1 MNHLEEAKRTAKKL
15 ELRNTFSF
23 LEKLGRKRAFRII
36 SQFPTINEIKCE
48 IWKGTRCFKFNCDPL
63 NSSVSPAL
71 YQQDNYGFQDSF
83 NLQSNDE
90 LMEIKKGVGSISLKL
105 ANRFSSTGEFWEVE
119 SNFKDEVNYHR
130 AVITLDKFHKLPV
143 EFINSG
149 SFETSDSLRV
159 AGFIDLNLSENSI
172 GVFDY
177 NREKDNFLFIDCY
190 NKISP
195 SDFQKIIDAI
205 AYPYALISGCL
216 VRDEVFI
223 LQSSDSGFLNITGY
237 QFSKLDDS
245 KRGPEALNP
254 KLLKEFMQAKTTPF
268 FPIENFQNL
277 VQTSLVDP
285 RFFRA
290 IKIITESFDYPLEV
304 RAASYSVALET
315 LKNIV
320 VENNQERIN
329 PFKNKSDA
337 RNLINTLRKEV
348 DKASESIFNNKETV
362 FSRIEQLNQVTNSD
376 AFLLTFKIMEIEL
389 TDEDKEC
396 INMRNEFLHGRIPF
410 ENEKGFNEYE
420 LHRIVFKLHFL
431 VNALII
437 KMTGFNGFILNNL
450 KMLDVLRYKKDFNVP
465 LFRKI

>member
-15 ELRNTFSF
+15 DLRITFSF

-36 SQFPTINEIKCE
+36 SQFPTINGIKCE
-48 IWKGTRCFKFNCDPL
+48 IWKDTRCFKFNCDPL
-63 NSSVSPAL
+63 NSGVSPVL
-71 YQQDNYGFQDSF
+71 YQQDNYGFQDLF

-90 LMEIKKGVGSISLKL
+90 LIEIKKGVGSISLKL

-119 SNFKDEVNYHR
+119 SNFKEEPTYHR
-130 AVITLDKFHKLPV
+130 AVILMDKFHKAPV
-143 EFINSG
+143 EFIKSG
-149 SFETSDSLRV
+149 SFETGNSLRV
-159 AGFIDLNLSENSI
+159 AGFVGLNLNGYSVGI
-172 GVFDY
+172 FDY
-177 NREKDNFLFIDCY
+177 DQEKNNFLFIDCCD
-190 NKISP
+190 KIP
-195 SDFQKIIDAI
+195 PADFQNVIQNIT
-205 AYPYALISGCL
+205 YPYALISGCL
-216 VRDEVFI
+216 VRDEIFI
-223 LQSSDSGFLNITGY
+223 LQSSDANFLNITGY
-237 QFSKLDDS
+237 QFSKLEDS
-245 KRGPEALNP
+245 KRGPGILDP
-254 KLLKEFMQAKTTPF
+254 KLMKEFYQSSTTQF
-268 FPIENFQNL
+268 FPIENFQKL
-277 VQTSLVDP
+277 VETSLVDP

-290 IKIITESFDYPLEV
+290 IKIITESFGYPLEV

-329 PFKNKSDA
+329 PFKSKSDA

-348 DKASESIFNNKETV
+348 EKASDSIFNNKEAV

-376 AFLLTFKIMEIEL
+376 AFLLAFKIMEIEL

-396 INMRNEFLHGRIPF
+396 INMRNDFLHGRIPF

-437 KMTGFNGFILNNL
+437 KMTGFNGLILNNL
-450 KMLDVLRYKKDFNVP
+450 KMLDVLKYKKDLNAP